1 MQVEDHELD
10 PGEYLNIPA
19 VGYGALPYSIAFVDG
34 QVGFI
39 LIAIREDNM

>member
-1 MQVEDHELD
+1 LIQVEDHELD

-19 VGYGALPYSIAFVDG
+19 VGYGALPYSTVDG